1 MKKILTLFLYQYK
14 MIYEDNYNN
23 HYSQY
28 NGKNMSTKI
37 WRRLLMKYYL
47 EYNTIMEIKA
57 LDTEKYTI
65 KPIMNGDYY
74 KVYIDKSERT
84 YFIVDKL
91 YDTIEEC
98 IKWLG
103 FYSKKV
109 KRNFRIFFVLRNI
122 STAHIEC
129 IQFDKN
135 STSTYNVKY

>member
-1 MKKILTLFLYQYK
+1 
-14 MIYEDNYNN
+14 
-23 HYSQY
+23 
-28 NGKNMSTKI
+28 
-37 WRRLLMKYYL
+37 MKYYL

-109 KRNFRIFFVLRNI
+109 KFPDGEI
-122 STAHIEC
+122 
-129 IQFDKN
+129 
-135 STSTYNVKY
+135 KYL